1 MTFPLLSGPWR
12 VPGKD
17 KLWQSEWIL
26 KLLIHFICTC
36 VCIKNV
42 WVSFLSF
49 FTDSPGLLS
58 HVPVEIK
65 ILDVNDN
72 PPELARDYD
81 VIVCE
86 NAKPSQVSC

>member
-1 MTFPLLSGPWR
+1 MESTRERQALA
-12 VPGKD
+12 
-17 KLWQSEWIL
+17 
-26 KLLIHFICTC
+26 
-36 VCIKNV
+36 V
-42 WVSFLSF
+42 WVDSKIAKSLYLHMYMHLNCVGFLF